1 MGMVQGP
8 IMLEADTYR
17 YHGHSM
23 SDPGSTYRSRNEIQ
37 GIRRERDPIEHVR
50 KIILQVSKTL
60 LISKQIWVASQTEIQ
75 SKLAAFRFA
84 LQMIICAKEHVCRRN
99 EDENWL
105 RISHLLFLLSNFCD
119 AIEPESWMIVK
130 NKASPS
136 FSACLMGS
144 KWECRKR

>member
-60 LISKQIWVASQTEIQ
+60 LISKQIWVASQTD
-75 SKLAAFRFA
+75 SKQACSLSVCSANDY
-84 LQMIICAKEHVCRRN
+84 LCKGTHVCRRN